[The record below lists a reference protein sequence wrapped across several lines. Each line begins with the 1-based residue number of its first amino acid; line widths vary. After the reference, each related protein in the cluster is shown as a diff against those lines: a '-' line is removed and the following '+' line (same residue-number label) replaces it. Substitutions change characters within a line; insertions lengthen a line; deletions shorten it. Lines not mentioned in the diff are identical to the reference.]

1 MALNPE
7 SIVVEILFTSSRA
20 LEPGLKE
27 VRFNKYRIS
36 SIPTA
41 KESLDDSHE
50 NLVLDFQDLWKEG
63 QTSSNPE
70 KEGDYILSLLSL
82 VSKMKVEFDSIK
94 VNNVQV
100 TLRRRRSS
108 SLMGNMELPTD
119 IEDMFRRLQSM
130 DPDLLRQYL
139 RSCSAFR
146 AALSLIDDNPTLSFF
161 LLVTAIEAVSNK
173 VLKSGELK
181 KDFREFILRYLP
193 KSFEDELGRDPLLV
207 LLEEAYNMRCAFT
220 HGGKEISIG
229 TLSADHTNRKYV
241 RHYID
246 DREVVS
252 PSIYWFADV
261 VQTVLIGFLRAQVI
275 SEVNESIMSDLA
287 MEEGI
292 IYVKAAKEVKA
303 GQVLT
308 TKDVD
313 LDFEKKA

>member
-1 MALNPE
+1 
-7 SIVVEILFTSSRA
+7 VEILFTSSKA

-70 KEGDYILSLLSL
+70 KEGDYVLSLLSL

-108 SLMGNMELPTD
+108 SLMGKIKLPTD
-119 IEDMFRRLQSM
+119 LEDLLRRLQSM

-139 RSCSAFR
+139 RSCSAYR

-173 VLKSGELK
+173 ALKSGELK

-193 KSFEDELGRDPLLV
+193 KSFEDELGRDLLLL
-207 LLEEAYNMRCAFT
+207 LLEEAYTMRCAFT

-229 TLSADHTNRKYV
+229 TLSADHTDRKYV

-252 PSIYWFADV
+252 PSISWFGDV
-261 VQTVLIGFLRAQVI
+261 VQAVLLGFLKAQAI
-275 SEVNESIMSDLA
+275 AEIHESIMSDLA
-287 MEEGI
+287 KEEGI

-308 TKDVD
+308 AKDVD
-313 LDFEKKA
+313 LDFQKKA